1 MSVKRQRK
9 PDRSRRSRGV
19 SRGFRADGAA
29 TRASILQVAGRLFAE
44 RGYADTTSKAI
55 CKAARTNIAAVNYH
69 FKDKAELYAEVI
81 RGIEAEVAA
90 IVPTGEALAGRG
102 EERFRKCVRHIAL
115 AMLGRGQPPWERVLM
130 ARELAWP
137 SRQMEALLDN
147 VGGRI
152 NTVMAEVIGELTGR
166 PRTDKVVG
174 YLIASVMGQ
183 CVYFLQHQTLLR
195 RLYPQFKR
203 DPSPESIAEH
213 IVEFSLA
220 GVRAFAK

>member
-1 MSVKRQRK
+1 MANVKNNASAQET
-9 PDRSRRSRGV
+9 RRRLL
-19 SRGFRADGAA
+19 RAAGEVFAEKGHRAA
-29 TRASILQVAGRLFAE
+29 TIREITRRTG
-44 RGYADTTSKAI
+44 
-55 CKAARTNIAAVNYH
+55 TNIAAVNYH

-90 IVPTGEALAGRG
+90 IVPTGEALAGGG

>member
-1 MSVKRQRK
+1 MANVKNNAFAQET
-9 PDRSRRSRGV
+9 RRRLL
-19 SRGFRADGAA
+19 RAAGEVFAEKGHRAA
-29 TRASILQVAGRLFAE
+29 TIREITRRAG
-44 RGYADTTSKAI
+44 
-55 CKAARTNIAAVNYH
+55 TNIAAVNYH

-90 IVPTGEALAGRG
+90 IVPTGEALAGGG